1 MKQLMIDLKARSTTP
16 LQAKRR
22 KRHAQP
28 FRIDSADSLLASA
41 SPTPTTYTRE
51 QFKAALRELGL
62 GQRGFAELVG
72 VAPLAVY
79 RWREDGSPF
88 PLWVRLL
95 MTAWL
100 DNKRLRQPLLL
111 LDDLNLSVTTRVAP
125 ASTT

>member
-1 MKQLMIDLKARSTTP
+1 VKQLMIDLKARSATP
-16 LQAKRR
+16 PQAQRR

-28 FRIDSADSLLASA
+28 FRIDSADHLLAPT

-95 MTAWL
+95 MAAWL
-100 DNKRLRQPLLL
+100 DNKRLRQPLLPFGDL
-111 LDDLNLSVTTRVAP
+111 RQDQRQAGDDPSVA
-125 ASTT
+125 